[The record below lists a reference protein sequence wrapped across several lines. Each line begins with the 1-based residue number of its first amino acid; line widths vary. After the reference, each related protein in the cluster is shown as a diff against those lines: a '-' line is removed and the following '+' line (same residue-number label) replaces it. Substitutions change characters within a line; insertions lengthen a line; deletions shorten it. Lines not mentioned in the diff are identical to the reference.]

1 MGVVIP
7 LIERREDRQT
17 SGMMSLSIVFEVSLE
32 YPKKISKRQLDVK
45 KLKFE
50 KFELELWIL
59 KSVAT
64 QVINEF
70 MVIDKIIQGDYLG
83 QA

>member
-1 MGVVIP
+1 
-7 LIERREDRQT
+7 
-17 SGMMSLSIVFEVSLE
+17 MMSLSIVFEVSLE

>member
-1 MGVVIP
+1 
-7 LIERREDRQT
+7 
-17 SGMMSLSIVFEVSLE
+17 MMSLSIVFEVSLE

-50 KFELELWIL
+50 KFELELRIL

-70 MVIDKIIQGDYLG
+70 MVIDKIIQGDLG